1 MPAQGFLNSRDMLLP
16 HFTALGAGPIVLMLH
31 GAGGNFRS
39 FAPQVE
45 RLARAG
51 YKAVA
56 WDMPG
61 YGHSVPVEPYGLKGL
76 ARSAIALI
84 EALLPADAPAPK
96 RSVHLVGHGLGG
108 MVAQELIMR
117 RPDLVRRLVLVGS
130 TSGPDSGWAEDAVS
144 QTLLLDA
151 AADADRPQWA
161 QTVVA
166 AQTGPQALAEGVMLA
181 NHCMAQVS
189 PVTYRHA
196 LQAQAAFDR
205 DAALSHIHVPTL
217 LIRGEHDP
225 LAPMAALERMAQRI
239 HGGRWVQMPGVG
251 HWPQLESPE
260 AFEALLLDFLDE
272 APVHWTH

>member
-1 MPAQGFLNSRDMLLP
+1 MLLP

-45 RLARAG
+45 GLAHAG
-51 YKAVA
+51 FKAVA

-61 YGHSVPVEPYGLKGL
+61 YGHSVPVEPYGVRGL
-76 ARSAIALI
+76 AQSGIALI
-84 EALLPADAPAPK
+84 EALLSPDVPAAG

-130 TSGPDSGWAEDAVS
+130 TSGPDSGWAQDAAR
-144 QTLLLDA
+144 QCAQLDA
-151 AADADRPQWA
+151 ARQDGMWQLA
-161 QTVVA
+161 QTEVD
-166 AQTGPQALAEGVMLA
+166 AQVGPLALAEGVQLA
-181 NHCMAQVS
+181 KYCMAQVS

-205 DAALSHIHVPTL
+205 DAALALIHVPTL
-217 LIRGEHDP
+217 LITGEQDR
-225 LAPMAALERMAQRI
+225 LAPGASIERMAAHIQ
-239 HGGRWVQMPGVG
+239 GSRWVQMPGVG
-251 HWPQLESPE
+251 HWPHLEAPE
-260 AFEALLLDFLDE
+260 AFDALLLDFLNE
-272 APVHWTH
+272 PSGHRVH